1 MFSFLGRIAEYCC
14 RMPESRITNTPFALI
29 IRDGWGHNPYIHHR
43 AFNAVELARTPAS
56 DLLMANF
63 PTTLIHTSGED
74 VGLPE
79 GTTGNSEVGH
89 QNIGAGR
96 IVFQEHMRISRSI
109 ANGRFF
115 SNEPLCAA
123 VQRARTNDKAVH
135 FMGIAS
141 DAGVHGVLYHLN
153 ACLELCK
160 RLGHKKVFVHFFTDG
175 RDTGPFTGIGYVAEA
190 ERFMRELGI
199 GKVVSVLGRFWAM
212 DRDNRWERIERAYR
226 CLTGRGATIVKE
238 PLDPKAHAV
247 GADGKTPVWVELAES
262 AADAINQYYQTP
274 VNDSMQGDEFITPTM
289 IGPTIEEAMET
300 RINDGDVAVCYNYR
314 GDRPREII
322 RAFKLDPFE
331 GEVPP
336 SPDSGMKGFKRGTP
350 PDIEFVTMT
359 EYDKTLT
366 PYVSVMFPRPEPMPD
381 IAGDLFS
388 RLGLRQVRAAETE
401 KYPHVTFFFNDY
413 REQPFEGEIRLMVQ
427 SPKVSTYDLQ
437 PEMSARDLTEKILA
451 RLTAKDREDV
461 FIINFAN
468 PDMVGHT
475 GNLDAA
481 IKAVETTDKC
491 VGKIVNTI
499 LELQGCAIVTA
510 DHGNSEQMYDPVLD
524 APHTSHTLYDVPL
537 ILIGENF
544 KGRQLRHDGRLADI
558 IPTAL
563 EILGIPQPKAMTGQT
578 LLMPGKSSEKK

>member
-1 MFSFLGRIAEYCC
+1 MK
-14 RMPESRITNTPFALI
+14 PHNTPLVLI

-56 DLLMANF
+56 DQLMATF

-96 IVFQEHMRISRSI
+96 IVFQEHMRISRAVAS
-109 ANGRFF
+109 GRFF
-115 SNEPLCAA
+115 SNQTLTTA
-123 VQRARTNDKAVH
+123 VKKAKKNDKAVH

-160 RLGHKKVFVHFFTDG
+160 RLEHEKVYVHFFTDG
-175 RDTGPFTGIGYVAEA
+175 RDSGPYTGMNYVTEA

-199 GKVVSVLGRFWAM
+199 GRVVSVLGRFWAM

-226 CLTGRGATIVKE
+226 CLTGRDATIVRE

-247 GADGKTPVWVELAES
+247 GADGKTPIWVELAET
-262 AADAINQYYQTP
+262 AAAAIDQYYQLP
-274 VNDSMQGDEFITPTM
+274 ASDSMQGDEFIIPTM
-289 IGPTIEEAMET
+289 IGETIEEAMET
-300 RINDGDVAVCYNYR
+300 RISDGDVVCCYNYR

-336 SPDSGMKGFKRGTP
+336 SPDSNMKGFKRGTP

-359 EYDKTLT
+359 EYDTTLN
-366 PYVSVMFPRPEPMPD
+366 PHVSVMFPRPDSMPD

-413 REQPFEGEIRLMVQ
+413 REEPFEGETRIMAQ
-427 SPKVSTYDLQ
+427 SPKVNTYDQQ
-437 PEMSARDLTEKILA
+437 PEMSAFDLTEKVIKQ
-451 RLTAKDREDV
+451 LTADDRQDV

-475 GNLDAA
+475 GKLDAA
-481 IKAVETTDKC
+481 IKAVETTDEC
-491 VGKIVNTI
+491 VGRIVQTV
-499 LELQGCAIVTA
+499 LELKGCVIVTA
-510 DHGNSEQMYDPVLD
+510 DHGNSEQMYDPILD

-537 ILIGENF
+537 ILIGEAL

-563 EILGIPQPKAMTGQT
+563 EIMGIQKPKAMTGKT
-578 LLMPGKSSEKK
+578 LLVAAKE